1 MTSKLKSTKVSLAI
15 SISLLLGVGT
25 GLLAEWQANP
35 LPFTVTGQGATYG
48 NGVFVVSTSD
58 ISTDAPLLK
67 ASQNLTNWAE
77 HALSRSTGFP
87 FVDFVDFVDGKFW
100 LGMQAGGNGYLYSGN
115 SPGGMVEKRVGTL
128 PLHIEKFGSQY
139 VVAGGGGG
147 TRNALTSPDGETWT
161 ARDLGDQS
169 YIRGLASGNGLVV
182 AVAPSN
188 NNQQW
193 LSFVSSDG
201 ETWQK
206 HTHTPGVEYSGKIVG
221 LAFANGKFVALGGK
235 FGSGPGIA
243 QEIFSYVSTDG
254 VTWTEHVLPD
264 YYDANLIIPTNN
276 GFLAAA
282 IKGVNTQTA
291 HALTSEDGVN
301 WTDELIGEAFQVVSL
316 FQAGDALVAA
326 TYDTLYVKGDLPT
339 GGSGFAAP
347 WQNATDNGQGV
358 ANLPWFGDFVVYEN
372 NFIFHFEHGF
382 LYTPSTDT
390 SSLWLY
396 DFVMQDWLWTTAASY
411 PFLFSV
417 ERSEWLFYFMGGNP
431 DSRAF
436 YGFTAEQA
444 FLVP

>member
-1 MTSKLKSTKVSLAI
+1 MLKSTKAYL
-15 SISLLLGVGT
+15 SISVALLFGST
-25 GLLAEWQANP
+25 ASTFAEWQAKQ

-58 ISTDAPLLK
+58 IETGSPLLK
-67 ASQNLTNWAE
+67 SSANLESWTD
-77 HALSRSTGFP
+77 HSLSRTTGFP
-87 FVDFVDFVDGKFW
+87 FVDFVDFKDGKFW
-100 LGMQAGGNGYLYSGN
+100 LGMQAGGKGYLYSGAAP
-115 SPGGMVEKRVGTL
+115 SSMAEKAVSAL
-128 PLHIEKFGSQY
+128 PLHVEKFGNQY

-161 ARDLGDQS
+161 ARDLGDQA

-193 LSFVSSDG
+193 LSFVSNDG

-206 HTHTPGVEYSGKIVG
+206 HTHTPGVELGGKIVG

-235 FGSGPGIA
+235 FGAGPGIA

-254 VTWTEHVLPD
+254 VTWTEHVLPG
-264 YYDANLIIPTNN
+264 YYDANRIIATNN

-282 IKGVNTQTA
+282 IKGVSTQTA
-291 HALTSEDGVN
+291 HALTSEDGIS
-301 WTDELIGEAFQVVSL
+301 WTDELIGEAFQIVSL
-316 FQAGDALVAA
+316 FQAGDAFVAA
-326 TYDTLYVKGDLPT
+326 SYNTLFVKGDLPT
-339 GGSGFAAP
+339 GGTGYAAP
-347 WQNATDNGQGV
+347 WQDATDNGQGV

-372 NFIFHFEHGF
+372 NFIYHFEHGF
-382 LYTPSTDT
+382 FYTASTDT

-396 DFVMQDWLWTTAASY
+396 DFTMQDWLWTTEAIY
-411 PFLFSV
+411 PFLFSAG
-417 ERSEWLFYFMGGNP
+417 RNEWLYYFEGGNP